1 MKTMHKVLLSGMAT
15 LIFTNTTVSTEISG
29 SENNSSSRNTNHLK
43 LIDAKTIPFD
53 KTYKDTKVG
62 GLSGITYDPSNNQ
75 WLLISDDRSEHNA
88 ARFYEADIDY
98 NNNKFKNI
106 NFKDMHTLKQPNGND
121 YPNKEEYNDDKNN
134 TVADPESIRFDP
146 KNNEILYT
154 SEGDRS
160 LGLNPFIRKAN
171 KQGEYLSE
179 IPITDTIKM
188 NEDPKVGFR
197 NNQAIEGST
206 FSQNG
211 NSIWTSMEGPL
222 FQDDEKPTTKSGALT
237 RITQYDHEG
246 SVISEFAY
254 PLDPIPKSPGKGKQA
269 DNGVTEILAIND
281 HEFFTLERAS
291 VQAEDGS
298 FSNYVRIYKI
308 DVNNSTDIQHIESLK
323 QEKVKPLKKE
333 LVADLNEENIDKID
347 NIEGMTFGKKLP
359 NGNDSL
365 VLISDNNFNKSQKSQ
380 VIAFEVIPEKDK

>member
-134 TVADPESIRFDP
+134 TVADPESIRFNP

>member
-211 NSIWTSMEGPL
+211 NSIWTSMEDPL

-281 HEFFTLERAS
+281 HEFF
-291 VQAEDGS
+291 
-298 FSNYVRIYKI
+298 
-308 DVNNSTDIQHIESLK
+308 
-323 QEKVKPLKKE
+323 
-333 LVADLNEENIDKID
+333 
-347 NIEGMTFGKKLP
+347 
-359 NGNDSL
+359 
-365 VLISDNNFNKSQKSQ
+365 
-380 VIAFEVIPEKDK
+380 